1 MMPPGFLVP
10 VPSGRILVHP
20 IENLGRIRVK
30 RWTDATQTYSSQVP
44 QPTCCC
50 LALSR
55 ASGLGNLTRPIAGE
69 SHLLHQSHIL
79 LVVVVTVTGHISAG
93 PVHNVARHL
102 VCYLVAQL
110 DDPWIDNWL
119 SVLFVDSQYS
129 LVCEKDVGG
138 SHLGEHVP
146 DARTLAVLVPSALD
160 LVELQIGKFF
170 LNENLPDRQLWP
182 IPRGSHQERYQR
194 AALPQDCRQEQE
206 QGCSVERRRLR
217 TWPSSQTGLPRL
229 PRCSFQVVQGD
240 KANCAKGSLCTQD
253 FE

>member
-129 LVCEKDVGG
+129 VKRMWVAVTLVNT
-138 SHLGEHVP
+138 SQMLGP
-146 DARTLAVLVPSALD
+146 L
-160 LVELQIGKFF
+160 
-170 LNENLPDRQLWP
+170 
-182 IPRGSHQERYQR
+182 
-194 AALPQDCRQEQE
+194 
-206 QGCSVERRRLR
+206 
-217 TWPSSQTGLPRL
+217 PSSFQAPSIWSSCRL
-229 PRCSFQVVQGD
+229 ESF
-240 KANCAKGSLCTQD
+240 
-253 FE
+253 F